1 MFDFFF
7 LVCQVYG
14 FTVGLGGMCSI
25 GSMAAIAIN
34 RYQAIVKIYQHSSSA
49 RRDAVWI
56 TITWLYAAF
65 WVGLPFFGFGSYVK
79 NSYGIACTFEY
90 IARDRGDTSFVV
102 TLFVGGFIMP
112 LTAIIYCYS
121 AIFLKT
127 FKNEINFMVKRSH
140 ADFRAEGRRRADIK
154 VAKVSVIVV
163 VLFCASWLPFAI
175 ITLLGA
181 FGHYSLITPQVDI
194 TLEFIGKAS
203 VIISPIVYSFGH
215 PVLRKSCLKCLR
227 VSDSRVT
234 SPLETEDFSLKSTVK
249 VSLLLKN

>member
-1 MFDFFF
+1 
-7 LVCQVYG
+7 
-14 FTVGLGGMCSI
+14 MCSI

-34 RYQAIVKIYQHSSSA
+34 RYQAIVRIYQHSSSA

-102 TLFVGGFIMP
+102 TLFVGGFVMP
-112 LTAIIYCYS
+112 LTAIIYCYA

-163 VLFCASWLPFAI
+163 ALFCASWLPFAI

-181 FGHYSLITPQVDI
+181 FGQYALITPQVDI
-194 TLEFIGKAS
+194 TLEFIGKTS

-227 VSDSRVT
+227 VSPNSRFT
-234 SPLETEDFSLKSTVK
+234 SPLETEDFGLKSTVK